1 MIARE
6 VMTANP
12 VTVSP
17 ETSLSEAADIMHE
30 HDIRHL
36 PVVKR
41 GALVGMVSDRDF
53 GHVDT
58 FRLLSEEGVDAFKR
72 QLATPVIRVMNS
84 DVICVEGD
92 TDLGEVV
99 GLMIEHKVGAIP
111 VVAPGTRALVGIV
124 SYVDVLRAVQDLLS
138 ES

>member
-12 VTVSP
+12 LTVSP
-17 ETSLSEAADIMHE
+17 ETSLSEAADIMRE

-36 PVVKR
+36 PVTKR

-53 GHVDT
+53 GHADT
-58 FRLLSEEGVDAFKR
+58 IRLLSDEGVDAFKR
-72 QLATPVIRVMNS
+72 QLGTPIIRVMNS

-99 GLMIEHKVGAIP
+99 GLMIENKVGAIP
-111 VVAPGTRALVGIV
+111 VVATGTRALIGIV